1 MKGKL
6 ASLIITTLIL
16 FTVTQCKKGCLE
28 SDRCKLKPDAGDCR
42 AAIPK
47 YYYDKTEKS
56 CKEFTW
62 GGCGGVVPF
71 DTMEECEKQCECE

>member
-1 MKGKL
+1 MKK
-6 ASLIITTLIL
+6 IL
-16 FTVTQCKKGCLE
+16 SFVLTIAIFLLVTQCKKDCDQ
-28 SDRCKLKPDAGDCR
+28 SSRCKLEPDAGSCL

-47 YYYDKTEKS
+47 YYFDQKENK

-71 DTMEECEKQCECE
+71 DTKEECEKQCGCE